1 MGSYYKFDRL
11 NSDRV
16 LSFYSQKPMDFG
28 GAALEGEGRRKLIE
42 EIERDFGYRF
52 RCVAKCTRQVH
63 GDGIIIV
70 DEDRLSQAAGLT
82 DAGRAAGVPAGQPL
96 AGREEEDSL
105 PTDPVFVGEAD
116 GLLTDLP
123 GVALE
128 IHTADCQSVFLY
140 DPVRGVAGNVHS
152 GWKGTAQ
159 KIVPKAVSLMRGHYG
174 CRPEEIE
181 VYINPSI
188 LGCCFEIE
196 EDVVDRF
203 RAIVDVTKY
212 CRKDRIV
219 NGRQKYYM
227 DTAAVNRDLLI
238 GMGVLPEHVFLSGV
252 CTMCSVPAY
261 HSCVDASSAGTNK
274 SLKKTRFARLPK
286 MQDSLCEHL
295 YHSYRGDHHKTG
307 RNGSMIC
314 LK

>member
-16 LSFYSQKPMDFG
+16 LSFYSRKPMDFG

-70 DEDRLSQAAGLT
+70 DEDRLAQAAGST
-82 DAGRAAGVPAGQPL
+82 DAERAG
-96 AGREEEDSL
+96 SL

-140 DPVRGVAGNVHS
+140 DPVRGVIGNVHS

-159 KIVPKAVSLMRGHYG
+159 KIVPKAVSLMISHYG

-203 RAIVDVTKY
+203 RAIVDVAKY

-219 NGRQKYYM
+219 DGRQKYYM

-238 GMGVLPEHVFLSGV
+238 GMGILPEHVFLSGV

-261 HSCVDASSAGTNK
+261 HS
-274 SLKKTRFARLPK
+274 
-286 MQDSLCEHL
+286 
-295 YHSYRGDHHKTG
+295 YRGDHHKTG